1 MNIIVDLLG
10 KEGWITF
17 FLTCFWLGLFLLI
30 IVLFT
35 TYHHVEFDKD
45 HHFGHL
51 TQDYHHGDLH
61 SNSEVHHDLAH
72 ESIDHDMETPSNL
85 DVLSAGKSE
94 NQPYHEIQSRY
105 WLGNLSV
112 FLVIFGQLG
121 WFNIHQIG
129 DMAIVIAIIGGI
141 SASKIFSWFI
151 ANYAKTV
158 VVPIHHISRGDI
170 GKVIYSLDYEQS
182 GLVQVT
188 RKDGIVSPTLAQGAF
203 PYDSF
208 EPGELGYIWSK
219 KEGLYTIT
227 KGRYIQSTSKS
238 TNKKTN
244 NVEDFE
250 VQL

>member
-10 KEGWITF
+10 KEGWITI
-17 FLTCFWLGLFLLI
+17 FLTCFWFGLFLLI

-35 TYHHVEFDKD
+35 TFHHVDFDKD

-51 TQDYHHGDLH
+51 TQDYHHGDFH
-61 SNSEVHHDLAH
+61 SNSELHHDMPH
-72 ESIDHDMETPSNL
+72 DSIDHELDTHSNL
-85 DVLSAGKSE
+85 EVLSVRKIE
-94 NQPYHEIQSRY
+94 NQTNPEIQSRY

-121 WFNIHQIG
+121 WFNIHHFG
-129 DMAIVIAIIGGI
+129 DTAIALAIIGGA

-158 VVPIHHISRGDI
+158 IVPIHHISRGDI
-170 GKVIYSLDYEQS
+170 GKVIYPLDNQQF
-182 GLVQVT
+182 GLIQVT
-188 RKDGIVSPTLAQGAF
+188 RKDGIVSPVIAQGAF

-219 KEGLYTIT
+219 KDGLYTIT
-227 KGRYIQSTSKS
+227 KGRGIQSKDKS
-238 TNKKTN
+238 TVKKIN
-244 NVEDFE
+244 YVEDFE
-250 VQL
+250 VQQ